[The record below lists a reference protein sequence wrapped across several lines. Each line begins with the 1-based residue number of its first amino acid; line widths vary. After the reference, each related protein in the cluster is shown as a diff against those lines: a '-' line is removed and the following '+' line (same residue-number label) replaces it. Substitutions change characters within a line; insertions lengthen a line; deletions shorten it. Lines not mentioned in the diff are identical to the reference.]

1 MKLVIE
7 FLLGAGLP
15 PALTAAWR
23 PVNMLMMR
31 WLMHR
36 TYTKRDF
43 VADWAWSATIQ
54 ALLWQVS
61 HLTAVAIGAGVS
73 AVIAV
78 LVWWWRRKPDRA
90 AGLIGEKSRARLA
103 AVVRRAREAAQP
115 RPVLQPQ
122 RQGAS

>member
-15 PALTAAWR
+15 PALTMAWR
-23 PVNMLMMR
+23 PVSMLMTR
-31 WLMHR
+31 WMMHR

-43 VADWAWSATIQ
+43 VADWIWSASFQ
-54 ALLWQVS
+54 VFLWQVS
-61 HLTAVAIGAGVS
+61 HMTAVAIGSGVS

-78 LVWWWRRKPDRA
+78 LLWWWRRKPDRA
-90 AGLIGEKSRARLA
+90 ANLIGEKSRARLA
-103 AVVRRAREAAQP
+103 AVVRKAREAAQP

-122 RQGAS
+122 RQAS